1 MGRLL
6 SAFFGTLR
14 RNVVLFISIVCI
26 LAGGSWLRGEWKGVQ
41 HTAAAL
47 PSLERARKDV
57 DGYVAIMTD
66 TGVRQARRLAGAGLQ
81 QVNARIRTV
90 DSEIGLLEAGQARA
104 GMVSTVLGTDT
115 TVAQALAQAAK
126 TGVAL
131 ELLRQER
138 SYLTVLRAHA
148 STMADRESLREEL
161 ARLRG
166 VHVKAYAAWQDACR
180 ARDRFRAQEGL
191 RTMIPRTDAR
201 RKLLA
206 LDGQVAALLA
216 ANQAASADYV
226 AQAAQL
232 QRLPAPSAPPP
243 FRIERAR
250 LAVILAPLDERL
262 REARDLAAGNY
273 LWRVYLQTA
282 PLLPAAFGVLA
293 GWWLVPA
300 AVRAFF
306 YYVLAPLAARRPPV
320 VIGAAGRRRPGPHLR
335 DPGSGRPVSAVSQAL
350 TLEPGHELLVR
361 PEYCQSMPAGTAVAT
376 TWLFDWRHW
385 LTSVAAHLWM
395 LKRLRA
401 AEAAVIV
408 VSSGADPLDEV
419 ALLELAAG
427 EAFVLQP
434 RALAGIMYGS
444 GRKPRIRSHWRLGT
458 LHAWLTL
465 QLRYLS
471 FEGPA
476 VLVVRGCR
484 GVRLEHATA
493 GRTVSQD
500 ATLGFSTGTDYA
512 TVRAEPF
519 IPYLTGR
526 QALLHDRFTGPH
538 AWYLYE
544 EVPRRRRPGEPGH
557 NPLEVLVD
565 AGLKAFGI

>member
-26 LAGGSWLRGEWKGVQ
+26 LAGGSWLRAEWKGVR

-47 PSLERARKDV
+47 PSLEMARKDV
-57 DGYVAIMTD
+57 DGFAARLAD
-66 TGVRQARRLAGAGLQ
+66 TGVRQARLLAGTGLQ

-90 DSEIGLLEAGQARA
+90 DSGIALLEAGQAR
-104 GMVSTVLGTDT
+104 GGVVSAVLGTDA

-126 TGVAL
+126 RGVAL

-138 SYLTVLRAHA
+138 SYLTVLRTHA
-148 STMADRESLREEL
+148 ATMADRESLGKEL
-161 ARLRG
+161 ARLRA
-166 VHVKAYAAWQDACR
+166 VHVNAYAAWQDAR
-180 ARDRFRAQEGL
+180 RTRDRFAAQEGL
-191 RTMIPRTDAR
+191 RAKIPHTDAR
-201 RKLLA
+201 ARLLA
-206 LDGQVAALLA
+206 LDRQVTALLA
-216 ANQAASADYV
+216 ANQAASAAYV

-232 QRLPAPSAPPP
+232 QQLPAPSAPPP
-243 FRIERAR
+243 FRIDRAR
-250 LAVILAPLDERL
+250 IAVILAPLDERL
-262 REARDLAAGNY
+262 REARDLATGNY
-273 LWRVYLQTA
+273 LWRLYLLA
-282 PLLPAAFGVLA
+282 GPLLPSAFGVLA

-320 VIGAAGRRRPGPHLR
+320 VIGAAGRGDPGPHLR
-335 DPGSGRPVSAVSQAL
+335 DAGTGRPVSAVSQAL
-350 TLEPGHELLVR
+350 ALAPGYELLVR
-361 PEYCQSMPAGTAVAT
+361 PEYCQSMPAGTAVTT

-395 LKRLRA
+395 LKRLRP

-434 RALAGIMYGS
+434 RALAGIMYRS

-484 GVRLEHATA
+484 GVRLEHARA

-557 NPLEVLVD
+557 SPLEVLVD